1 MRRDAEISWTLSRP
15 EWSSADGKGPMPR
28 VGEQGECCVWV
39 GREHC
44 CVWAGRVATLRLG
57 GQGAMLYVDG
67 QGQGCEKSGAVME
80 KSNKQNKKI
89 PALIVTLKVKKQNKK
104 QKNKKNNRH

>member
-39 GREHC
+39 GRGQC
-44 CVWAGRVATLRLG
+44 CVWVGRGKCCMWMGRGKDA
-57 GQGAMLYVDG
+57 
-67 QGQGCEKSGAVME
+67 
-80 KSNKQNKKI
+80 
-89 PALIVTLKVKKQNKK
+89 
-104 QKNKKNNRH
+104 KNPGP